1 MNILITG
8 LSMNHLSGQPLYC
21 YELARALKKQG
32 HNVSVMSSW
41 KNPVGD
47 GRYLINNLSK
57 EGIICLDWDSHF
69 ALPDLLIA
77 SEQISQGLADK
88 LKNKAVVI
96 NVVHSEYSCET
107 PLDNVDGYVC
117 IRPSILEHIVAEHGK
132 DRSMC
137 RVVYNG
143 VDRERFKPRVKTER
157 SFHKIVIPCTI
168 DRMREKFLNFI
179 IDEAFEEANSK
190 VFIFGKDHGAQL
202 KKIEDVV
209 VINPDRFDI
218 EKEIADADLVAG
230 ILLGRVNLE
239 ARSCGVPSIMV
250 DPETLEM
257 DLFEISDDEFDHR
270 HNIINVANQLIKFY
284 DDIICSKYSCNSQC
298 STGSQSKECA

>member
-1 MNILITG
+1 
-8 LSMNHLSGQPLYC
+8 
-21 YELARALKKQG
+21 
-32 HNVSVMSSW
+32 
-41 KNPVGD
+41 
-47 GRYLINNLSK
+47 
-57 EGIICLDWDSHF
+57 
-69 ALPDLLIA
+69 
-77 SEQISQGLADK
+77 
-88 LKNKAVVI
+88 
-96 NVVHSEYSCET
+96 
-107 PLDNVDGYVC
+107 
-117 IRPSILEHIVAEHGK
+117 
-132 DRSMC
+132 
-137 RVVYNG
+137 
-143 VDRERFKPRVKTER
+143 
-157 SFHKIVIPCTI
+157 
-168 DRMREKFLNFI
+168 MREKFLNFI